1 MWFNAQAC
9 PQHPRSDHPKVMT
22 TTSDATA
29 ASGDAPSTT
38 DGNENQH
45 ALHTKLARKEKKK
58 RRRSD
63 PEEDEVEAIVA
74 TETLPE
80 GASTSGAS
88 DPVKGS
94 RKKRKK
100 KDDAAV
106 SPEVAN
112 ASETIQQEGQHRV
125 MDEFSTD
132 KGKKK
137 KKKSKGKDKERAEVP
152 IDPELGGGS

>member
-1 MWFNAQAC
+1 
-9 PQHPRSDHPKVMT
+9 MT

-45 ALHTKLARKEKKK
+45 ASHTKLARKEKKK

-80 GASTSGAS
+80 GGSGAS

-100 KDDAAV
+100 KVEVAV
-106 SPEVAN
+106 SPELAN

-125 MDEFSTD
+125 MDESSTD

-137 KKKSKGKDKERAEVP
+137 KKKSKGKDKERADVP